1 MGLRKEKKSPHT
13 GTRSAMPLA
22 ACLGPR
28 CVSQRVRSP
37 WSAEGLPG
45 LLCQSSLTP
54 AGDVEREHT
63 PPEVRPGLS
72 GLGLTVCT
80 GHKPSTAT
88 PSEALRGAFLPLCP
102 VTPTLRPLCRA
113 PQAWVPRTAGGGREP
128 LCTATWVRLSLW
140 ARGKGYSVTQVS
152 SDGAGF

>member
-1 MGLRKEKKSPHT
+1 MGLRKEKKSPHS
-13 GTRSAMPLA
+13 GTPSAMHLA
-22 ACLGPR
+22 ACLGPP
-28 CVSQRVRSP
+28 CVSQKVRSP

-72 GLGLTVCT
+72 GLGLNVCT
-80 GHKPSTAT
+80 RRRPSTAT
-88 PSEALRGAFLPLCP
+88 PAGFSSSLPFNPHPEASVQSSPGRG
-102 VTPTLRPLCRA
+102 
-113 PQAWVPRTAGGGREP
+113 PQDGQGGQEP
-128 LCTATWVRLSLW
+128 LCTATGVQLSLW